1 MAPTLPQPLP
11 PAATARSP
19 ADDSAQIHER
29 LQDLP
34 PALAAALLQTG
45 VQRSWRR
52 GQSLMRQ
59 GTPCDSLVVGLQ
71 GRLAVSLG
79 SADGRDTLLRWLAT
93 GELVGLPA
101 VLAGMPAT
109 VSIVAQGPA
118 RSLHVARADFIDLL
132 RQHPDGAI
140 AIAVLVS
147 HRLGTLFQYVDRS
160 QGRSL
165 ADRVDY
171 ALRRLARSQGQP
183 DGTGGVR
190 LKATLAE
197 VAAAAGASRQRVH
210 LALQTLQVQG
220 RIHLGYGWIT
230 LLAQPGQAAPS
241 P

>member
-1 MAPTLPQPLP
+1 MATLPRPPQP
-11 PAATARSP
+11 PAASLP
-19 ADDSAQIHER
+19 AISGGGPVHER

-59 GTPCDSLVVGLQ
+59 GTPCDSLLVGLQ
-71 GRLAVSLG
+71 GRLAVTLG
-79 SADGRDTLLRWLAT
+79 SADGRDTLLRWLDD

-101 VLAGMPAT
+101 VLAGMAAT

-118 RSLHVARADFIDLL
+118 RSLHVSRADFIALL

-147 HRLGTLFQYVDRS
+147 HRLGTLFQYVEHS
-160 QGRSL
+160 QGRTL
-165 ADRVDY
+165 ADRVAF
-171 ALRRLARSQGQP
+171 ALQRLARSQGQP
-183 DGTGGVR
+183 DGAGGLR
-190 LKATLAE
+190 LKATQAE

-210 LALQTLQVQG
+210 LVLQQLQAQG
-220 RIHLGYGWIT
+220 RIRLAYGWIT
-230 LLAQPGQAAPS
+230 LHAPGLGA
-241 P
+241 

>member
-1 MAPTLPQPLP
+1 MPPLPRPQPTL
-11 PAATARSP
+11 ATALSP

-59 GTPCDSLVVGLQ
+59 GTPCDSLVVCLQ
-71 GRLAVSLG
+71 GRLAVTLG

-190 LKATLAE
+190 LKATQAE

-210 LALQTLQVQG
+210 LALQSLQAQG